1 MINSLAVPAEYSGR
15 DLTAAL
21 RHSGGSS
28 VNPGAV
34 QLLRQRP
41 TLGGDQE
48 LDKFLG
54 RQLLAAGCVGYVH
67 TVGHNAL

>member
-1 MINSLAVPAEYSGR
+1 M
-15 DLTAAL
+15 TAAL
-21 RHSGGSS
+21 RDSGGSS

-41 TLGGDQE
+41 ALGSDKE

-54 RQLLAAGCVGYVH
+54 RQLLTAGCVGYVH
-67 TVGHNAL
+67 TIGYSTL